1 MHNKPLIILGIILG
15 AISVVLGVYAPTLI
29 FTQTPTP
36 EQTPTPGQPSRET
49 LNFQLSTDTTPG
61 NTEEYDSHSF
71 PIYLERGQELYL
83 SFYAEGA
90 AVLLRVTTPTERHED
105 RLGYQT
111 STGSAGNVKDKGL
124 GHLEKGKVS
133 AAAEGH
139 FNFVTPEEG
148 SYVIEVKSSTP
159 RGEIDV
165 LIEYQIT

>member
-1 MHNKPLIILGIILG
+1 MRKKPLIILGIILG

-36 EQTPTPGQPSRET
+36 EQPSHPGEYREA
-49 LNFQLSTDTTPG
+49 LSFQLSTDTTPG
-61 NTEEYDSHSF
+61 NTDEYDSHSF
-71 PIYLERGQELYL
+71 SIYLERGQELYL

-90 AVLLRVTTPTERHED
+90 AVMLRVTTPTEEV
-105 RLGYQT
+105 LGYQT
-111 STGSAGNVKDKGL
+111 STGSAGNIKDKGL
-124 GHLEKGKVS
+124 GHLEKGKIS

-139 FNFVTPEEG
+139 FSFVAPEEG
-148 SYVIEVKSSTP
+148 FYVIGVKSSTP

>member
-1 MHNKPLIILGIILG
+1 MHKKPLIILGIILG

-29 FTQTPTP
+29 FTQTLTPGQTLTP
-36 EQTPTPGQPSRET
+36 EQPSYEV

-61 NTEEYDSHSF
+61 NTDEYDSHGF
-71 PIYLERGQELYL
+71 AIYLERGQELYL
-83 SFYAEGA
+83 SFYAEDA
-90 AVLLRVTTPTERHED
+90 AVMLRVITPTQRHED
-105 RLGYQT
+105 VLGYQT

-139 FNFVTPEEG
+139 FNLIAPEEG
-148 SYVIEVKSSTP
+148 FYEIEVKSSTP
-159 RGEIDV
+159 QGEIDV

>member
-1 MHNKPLIILGIILG
+1 
-15 AISVVLGVYAPTLI
+15 
-29 FTQTPTP
+29 
-36 EQTPTPGQPSRET
+36 
-49 LNFQLSTDTTPG
+49 
-61 NTEEYDSHSF
+61 
-71 PIYLERGQELYL
+71 QELYL

-90 AVLLRVTTPTERHED
+90 AVMLRVTTPTEEVW
-105 RLGYQT
+105 GYQT

-139 FNFVTPEEG
+139 FNFIAPEES